1 MIKFSKKKLKNGL
14 TVIVHSD
21 AATPM
26 AAVNLLYKVGSK
38 NENPDR
44 TGFAHLFEH
53 LMFGG
58 SQNLPEFDTPIQL
71 AAGENNAFTNND
83 FTNYYIALPKE
94 NIETALW
101 AESDR
106 MRNLTLNQK
115 SLDVQK
121 KVVIEEFS
129 QRYLNQPYGDM
140 WMLLRSLC
148 YKTHPYQWATIGKE
162 ISHIEKATLGDVKAF
177 YDRYYTPSNA
187 ILSIGANMTEETMF
201 ELAEKWF
208 DDIEALPTH
217 DDNIPQECEQTE
229 ARLLEVERDVPVT
242 VVYMAFPMQG
252 RDSLEFSI
260 CDVMTD
266 VLSNGTSSRLYQ
278 RLVKEST
285 MLTSVNAYVSGDFDS
300 GLLILSAKLLDETTP
315 QMAID
320 ALWKEIDELK
330 TEMVSDY
337 ELQKVKNKFE
347 ATTLFSQINVLDK
360 AMNLGFYEFLSDADM
375 YNNEKSVHSSI
386 TADQIMETAK
396 KLMRPERSNTLIYK
410 ARKNQNDSND
420 ETR

>member
-1 MIKFSKKKLKNGL
+1 
-14 TVIVHSD
+14 
-21 AATPM
+21 
-26 AAVNLLYKVGSK
+26 
-38 NENPDR
+38 
-44 TGFAHLFEH
+44 
-53 LMFGG
+53 
-58 SQNLPEFDTPIQL
+58 
-71 AAGENNAFTNND
+71 
-83 FTNYYIALPKE
+83 
-94 NIETALW
+94 
-101 AESDR
+101 
-106 MRNLTLNQK
+106 MRNLSLNVK

-162 ISHIEKATLGDVKAF
+162 ISHIEKATIEDVKEF
-177 YDRYYTPSNA
+177 YDKYYKPSNA
-187 ILSIGANMTEETMF
+187 ILSIGANMTETEMF

-208 DDIEALPTH
+208 EDIEALPTPCC
-217 DDNIPQECEQTE
+217 NIPQECEQTE

-242 VVYMAFPMQG
+242 VIYIAFPMEG
-252 RDSLEFSI
+252 RASHEFSV

-285 MLTSVNAYVSGDFDS
+285 ILTSVNAYVSGDFDS
-300 GLLILSAKLLDETTP
+300 GLLILSARLMPETTP

-330 TEMVSDY
+330 TEKVSDY

-375 YNNEKSVHSSI
+375 YNNEQAVHNSI
-386 TADQIMETAK
+386 TADQIMETAN

-410 ARKNQNDSND
+410 ARKTRQDPNN

>member
-1 MIKFSKKKLKNGL
+1 MINFSKKTLDNGL
-14 TVIVHSD
+14 TVIVHND
-21 AATPM
+21 TATPM

-38 NENPDR
+38 NENPER

-58 SQNLPEFDTPIQL
+58 SENLPEFDTPIQL

-83 FTNYYIALPKE
+83 FTNYYIALPTE

-106 MRNLTLNQK
+106 MRSLSLNMK
-115 SLDVQK
+115 SLEVQK

-162 ISHIEKATLGDVKAF
+162 ISHIEKATLEDVREF
-177 YDRYYTPSNA
+177 YDRYYSPSNA
-187 ILSIGANMTEETMF
+187 ILSIGSNLSETEMF

-208 DDIEALPTH
+208 ADIEGAPAH
-217 DDNIPQECEQTE
+217 ADVIPQELVQTE
-229 ARLLEVERDVPVT
+229 ARVLEVERDVPVT
-242 VVYMAFPMQG
+242 IVYIAFPMGG
-252 RDSLEFSI
+252 RDSLEFSV

-285 MLTSVNAYVSGDFDS
+285 MLSSVNAYVSGDFDS
-300 GLLILSAKLLDETTP
+300 GLLILSARLLDETTP

-320 ALWKEIDELK
+320 ALWKEIDEIK
-330 TEMVSDY
+330 NEPVSDY

-347 ATTLFSQINVLDK
+347 ATTLFSQINILDK
-360 AMNLGFYEFLSDADM
+360 AMNLGFYEYLSDADM
-375 YNNEKSVHSSI
+375 FNNEKAVHASV
-386 TADQIMETAK
+386 TAGQIQATAQ
-396 KLMRPERSNTLIYK
+396 KLMRKECSNTLIYK
-410 ARKNQNDSND
+410 AKK
-420 ETR
+420 